1 MRKQEL
7 IHLHGLFA
15 EVTLYFEHRED
26 ATLSLQEYRSLNVN
40 PRSLHHSKEE
50 HKTAVF
56 ELVDAIEGEIVTETK
71 EPVVARSQS

>member
-15 EVTLYFEHRED
+15 EVTLYFEHHED
-26 ATLSLQEYRSLNVN
+26 ATLNLQEYRALSVN

-50 HKTAVF
+50 HKIAVV

-71 EPVVARSQS
+71 EPVVAGGQS